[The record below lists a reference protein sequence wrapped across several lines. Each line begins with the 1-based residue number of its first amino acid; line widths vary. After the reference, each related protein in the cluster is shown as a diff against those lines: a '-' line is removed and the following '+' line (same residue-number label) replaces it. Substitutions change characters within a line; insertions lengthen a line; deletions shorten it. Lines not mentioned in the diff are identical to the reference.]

1 MGQGGGELSTDNE
14 MYDQVL
20 TDLLNATLKH
30 GFAKAEI
37 GTVIPKYTGSRR
49 AIRRVMK
56 ARKEREQ
63 SR

>member
-1 MGQGGGELSTDNE
+1 MSTDNE

-37 GTVIPKYTGSRR
+37 RTAKTKISGSRKLAR
-49 AIRRVMK
+49 LVKK
-56 ARKEREQ
+56 ARKEKEQ
-63 SR
+63 SK